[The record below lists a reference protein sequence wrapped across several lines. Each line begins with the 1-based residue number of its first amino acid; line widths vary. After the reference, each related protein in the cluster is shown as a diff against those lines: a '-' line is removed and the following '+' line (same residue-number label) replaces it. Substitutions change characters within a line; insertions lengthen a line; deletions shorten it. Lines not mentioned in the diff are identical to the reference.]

1 MYLITNAYIVNEG
14 RIFKGAVLVK
24 NDIID
29 SIFKGDVPESVR
41 EKAEVI
47 DASDCWLM
55 PGVIDDHVHFRDPG
69 MTEKADFYTES
80 RAAVAGG
87 VTSVMD
93 MPNTNPATISLA
105 SWNEKMAMIGEKSLV
120 NYSCYL
126 GATNNNLED
135 VLAADPTAVCGI
147 KLFIGSS
154 TGNLLVDDNNA
165 MTAIFSKV
173 KSLVAVHAEDNAIIA
188 NNVAKFKEQYG
199 DDLPVS
205 LHPQIRSHEACYKS
219 TSWAVDMA
227 RKYGTRL
234 HVMHISTEQELAL
247 FEDKPLAEKL
257 ITAET
262 CPQYLIF
269 DASDFETLG
278 ARIKCN
284 PAIKNEADKK
294 ALLKAVASNKIDVIG
309 TDHAPHLLSQKEGN
323 ALTAVSGMPGIQY
336 SLPLMLSLAKQGV
349 LSVEQVVEKMCH
361 NPARLYRMEKRGF
374 IRKGYKADLVV
385 VRRSVP
391 TNVTAS
397 DVLSKCGW
405 SPYEGMTLPVSVAY
419 TFVNGRPVYANGII
433 NESTKGEALKF
444 AIVSA

>member
-1 MYLITNAYIVNEG
+1 MILIENAHIVNEG
-14 RIFKGAVLVK
+14 RVFKGAVLVK

-29 SIFKGDVPESVR
+29 SIYKGEVPASVR

-47 DASDCWLM
+47 DASDCYLM

-80 RAAVAGG
+80 KAALAGG

-93 MPNTNPATISLA
+93 MPNTNPSTVSLA
-105 SWNEKMAMIGEKSLV
+105 AWEEKMAMIGEKSLV

-126 GATNNNLED
+126 GASNTNLDEVLE
-135 VLAADPTAVCGI
+135 ADPTKVCGI

-154 TGNLLVDDNNA
+154 TGNLLVDDATA
-165 MTAIFSKV
+165 MENFFKQV
-173 KSLVAVHAEDNAIIA
+173 KTLVAVHTEDNAIIA
-188 NNVAKFKEQYG
+188 ANVARLKAEHG
-199 DDLPVS
+199 NDLPVR
-205 LHPQIRSHEACYKS
+205 LHPVIRSHEACYKA
-219 TSWAVDMA
+219 TSFAVDMA
-227 RKYGTRL
+227 RKYKTRL
-234 HVMHISTEQELAL
+234 HVLHISTEKELAL
-247 FEDKPLAEKL
+247 FEDKPLAEKH

-262 CPQYLIF
+262 CPQYLWF
-269 DASDFETLG
+269 DAADFDKLG

-336 SLPLMLSLAKQGV
+336 SLPLMLTLAKRGFF
-349 LSVEQVVEKMCH
+349 SVEQVVEKMCH

-385 VRRSVP
+385 VRRSTP
-391 TNVTAS
+391 INVTAS

-405 SPYEGMTLPVSVAY
+405 SPYEGVELPVSVAY
-419 TFVNGRPVYANGII
+419 TFVNGRPVYSNGTID
-433 NESTKGEALKF
+433 ETVKGEALKF
-444 AIVSA
+444 ATL

>member
-1 MYLITNAYIVNEG
+1 MYLITNAHIVNEG

-126 GATNNNLED
+126 GATNNNLDD

-165 MTAIFSKV
+165 MTSIFSKV

-188 NNVAKFKEQYG
+188 ENVARMKAEYG
-199 DDLPVS
+199 DNLPVS
-205 LHPQIRSHEACYKS
+205 LHPVIRSHEACYKS

-247 FEDKPLAEKL
+247 FEDKPLVEKL

-262 CPQYLIF
+262 CPQYLVF

-294 ALLKAVASNKIDVIG
+294 ALLKAVATNRIDVIG

-336 SLPLMLSLAKQGV
+336 SLELMLSLAKQGV

-385 VRRSVP
+385 VRRSIP

-433 NESTKGEALKF
+433 DDTIKGEALRFKE
-444 AIVSA
+444 

>member
-1 MYLITNAYIVNEG
+1 MILIENAHIVNEN
-14 RIFKGAVLVK
+14 RIIKGAVLVN
-24 NDIID
+24 NDTFD
-29 SIFKGDVPESVR
+29 SIFKGEAPASVR
-41 EKAEVI
+41 EKAAQVI

-80 RAAVAGG
+80 CAAVAGG

-93 MPNTNPATISLA
+93 MPNTNPATVSLA
-105 SWNEKMAMIGEKSLV
+105 AWNDKMSMIGEKSLV

-126 GATNNNLED
+126 GATNTNLDD

-154 TGNLLVDDNNA
+154 TGNLLVDSNDA
-165 MTAIFSKV
+165 MRALFSKV
-173 KSLVAVHAEDNAIIA
+173 KALVAVHAEDNAIIA
-188 NNVAKFKEQYG
+188 ENIAKLKAQYG
-199 DDLPVS
+199 EDLPVS
-205 LHPQIRSHEACYKS
+205 LHPQIRSHEACFKS
-219 TSWAVDMA
+219 TAWAVNMA
-227 RKYGTRL
+227 RQFGTRL
-234 HVMHISTEQELAL
+234 HVMHISTEKELAL
-247 FEDKPLAEKL
+247 FEDKPLAEKM

-262 CPQYLIF
+262 CPQYLLF
-269 DASDFETLG
+269 DASHFETLG

-284 PAIKNEADKK
+284 PAIKLSADKN
-294 ALLKAVASNKIDVIG
+294 ALLKATASNKIDVIG
-309 TDHAPHLLSQKEGN
+309 TDHAPHLLSQKQGN

-385 VRRSVP
+385 VRRSTP
-391 TNVTAS
+391 TDVTAS

-419 TFVNGRPVYANGII
+419 TIVNGRPVYVNGVIDETI
-433 NESTKGEALKF
+433 KGEALRF
-444 AIVSA
+444 VE

>member
-29 SIFKGDVPESVR
+29 SIFKGDVPESIR

-105 SWNEKMAMIGEKSLV
+105 FWNEKMAMIGEKSLV

-126 GATNNNLED
+126 GATNNNLDD

-154 TGNLLVDDNNA
+154 TGNLLVDSNDA
-165 MTAIFSKV
+165 MAAIFSKV
-173 KSLVAVHAEDNAIIA
+173 KALVAVHAEDNAIIA

-284 PAIKNEADKK
+284 PAIKNEADKN

-336 SLPLMLSLAKQGV
+336 SLELMLSLAKQGV

-385 VRRSVP
+385 VRRSIP

-419 TFVNGRPVYANGII
+419 TFVNGRPVYANGTI

-444 AIVSA
+444 TTV

>member
-1 MYLITNAYIVNEG
+1 MILIENAHIVNEG
-14 RIFKGAVLVK
+14 RVFKGAVLVK

-29 SIFKGDVPESVR
+29 SIYKGEVPESVR

-47 DASDCWLM
+47 DATDCYLM

-80 RAAVAGG
+80 KAALAGG

-93 MPNTNPATISLA
+93 MPNTNPATVSLA
-105 SWNEKMAMIGEKSLV
+105 AWEEKMAMIGEKSLV

-126 GATNNNLED
+126 GASNTNLEE
-135 VLAADPTAVCGI
+135 VLQADPTKVCGI

-154 TGNLLVDDNNA
+154 TGNLLVDDATA
-165 MTAIFSKV
+165 MENFFKQV
-173 KSLVAVHAEDNAIIA
+173 KTLVAVHTEDNAIIA
-188 NNVAKFKEQYG
+188 ANVARLKAEHG
-199 DDLPVS
+199 DDLPVC
-205 LHPQIRSHEACYKS
+205 LHPVIRSHEACYKA
-219 TSWAVDMA
+219 TSFAVDMA
-227 RKYGTRL
+227 RKYKTRL
-234 HVMHISTEQELAL
+234 HVLHISTEKELAL
-247 FEDKPLAEKL
+247 FEDKPLAEKH

-262 CPQYLIF
+262 CPQYLWF
-269 DASDFETLG
+269 DAADFDKLG

-336 SLPLMLSLAKQGV
+336 SLPLMLTLAKRGFF
-349 LSVEQVVEKMCH
+349 SVEQVVDKMCH
-361 NPARLYRMEKRGF
+361 NVARLYRMEKCGF

-385 VRRSVP
+385 VRRSTP
-391 TNVTAS
+391 TKITAS

-405 SPYEGMTLPVSVAY
+405 SPYEGVELPVSVAY
-419 TFVNGRPVYANGII
+419 TFVNGRPAYANGTID
-433 NESTKGEALKF
+433 ETQKGEPLSF
-444 AIVSA
+444 HG

>member
-1 MYLITNAYIVNEG
+1 MILIENAHIVNEN
-14 RIFKGAVLVK
+14 RIIKGAVLVN
-24 NDIID
+24 NDTID
-29 SIFKGDVPESVR
+29 SIFKGEAPASVR
-41 EKAEVI
+41 EKAAQVI
-47 DASDCWLM
+47 NASDCWLM

-80 RAAVAGG
+80 CAAVAGG

-93 MPNTNPATISLA
+93 MPNTNPATVSLA
-105 SWNEKMAMIGEKSLV
+105 TWNDKMSMIGEKSLV

-126 GATNNNLED
+126 GATNTNIDD

-154 TGNLLVDDNNA
+154 TGNLLVDSNDA
-165 MTAIFSKV
+165 MTALFSKV
-173 KSLVAVHAEDNAIIA
+173 KALVAVHAEDNAIIA
-188 NNVAKFKEQYG
+188 ENIAKLKAQYG
-199 DDLPVS
+199 EDLPVS
-205 LHPQIRSHEACYKS
+205 LHPQIRSHEACFKS
-219 TSWAVDMA
+219 TAWAVNMA
-227 RKYGTRL
+227 RQYGTRL
-234 HVMHISTEQELAL
+234 HVMHISTEKELAL
-247 FEDKPLAEKL
+247 FEDKPLAEKM

-262 CPQYLIF
+262 CPQYLLF
-269 DASDFETLG
+269 DASHFETLG

-284 PAIKNEADKK
+284 PAIKNEADKN
-294 ALLKAVASNKIDVIG
+294 ALLKATASNKIDVIG
-309 TDHAPHLLSQKEGN
+309 TDHAPHLLSQKQGN

-374 IRKGYKADLVV
+374 IRKGYKADLVI
-385 VRRSVP
+385 VRRSDKKEI
-391 TNVTAS
+391 TEQ

-419 TFVNGRPVYANGII
+419 TFVNGRPVYANGVIDETI
-433 NESTKGEALKF
+433 KGEALRF
-444 AIVSA
+444 VE

>member
-1 MYLITNAYIVNEG
+1 MILIENAHIVNEG

-29 SIFKGDVPESVR
+29 SIFKGNVPESIR

-47 DASDCWLM
+47 DASDCWLL

-126 GATNNNLED
+126 GATNTNLDD

-219 TSWAVDMA
+219 TSWAVDLA

-234 HVMHISTEQELAL
+234 HVMHISTENELAL
-247 FEDKPLAEKL
+247 FEDKPLADKL

-336 SLPLMLSLAKQGV
+336 SLELMLSLAKQGV

-385 VRRSVP
+385 VRRSIP

-397 DVLSKCGW
+397 DVLSKCSW

-419 TFVNGRPVYANGII
+419 TFVKEG
-433 NESTKGEALKF
+433 
-444 AIVSA
+444 

>member
-1 MYLITNAYIVNEG
+1 MILIENAHIVNEG

-126 GATNNNLED
+126 GATNNNLDD
-135 VLAADPTAVCGI
+135 VLAADSTAVCGI

-188 NNVAKFKEQYG
+188 ENVARLKAEYG
-199 DDLPVS
+199 DNLPVS
-205 LHPQIRSHEACYKS
+205 LHPVIRSHEACYKS

-247 FEDKPLAEKL
+247 FEDKPLADKL

-269 DASDFETLG
+269 DAADFETLG

-294 ALLKAVASNKIDVIG
+294 ALLKAVSSNKIDVIG

-336 SLPLMLSLAKQGV
+336 SLPLMISLAKQGV

-385 VRRSVP
+385 VRRSIP

-433 NESTKGEALKF
+433 DETIKGEALKF
-444 AIVSA
+444 AKL

>member
-1 MYLITNAYIVNEG
+1 MILIENAHIVNEN
-14 RIFKGAVLVK
+14 RIIKGAVFVK
-24 NDIID
+24 NDTID
-29 SIFKGDVPESVR
+29 SIFKGEAPASVR
-41 EKAEVI
+41 DKSTQVI

-93 MPNTNPATISLA
+93 MPNTNPATVSLA
-105 SWNEKMAMIGEKSLV
+105 TWNDKMSMIGEKSLV

-126 GATNNNLED
+126 GATNTNLDD

-154 TGNLLVDDNNA
+154 TGNLLVDSNDA
-165 MTAIFSKV
+165 MRALFSKV
-173 KSLVAVHAEDNAIIA
+173 KALVAVHAEDNAIIA
-188 NNVAKFKEQYG
+188 ENIAKLKAQYG
-199 DDLPVS
+199 EDLPVS
-205 LHPQIRSHEACYKS
+205 LHPQIRSHEACFKS
-219 TSWAVDMA
+219 TAWAVNMA
-227 RKYGTRL
+227 RQYGTRL
-234 HVMHISTEQELAL
+234 HVMHISTEKELAL
-247 FEDKPLAEKL
+247 FEDKPLAEKM

-262 CPQYLIF
+262 CPQYLLF
-269 DASDFETLG
+269 DASHFETLG

-284 PAIKNEADKK
+284 PAIKNEADKN
-294 ALLKAVASNKIDVIG
+294 ALLKATASNKIDVIG
-309 TDHAPHLLSQKEGN
+309 TDHAPHLLSQKHGN

-374 IRKGYKADLVV
+374 IRKGYKADLVI
-385 VRRSVP
+385 VRRSDKKEI
-391 TNVTAS
+391 TEQ

-405 SPYEGMTLPVSVAY
+405 SPYEGMNLPVSVAY
-419 TFVNGRPVYANGII
+419 TFVNGHPVYANGVIDETI
-433 NESTKGEALKF
+433 KGEALRF
-444 AIVSA
+444 VE

>member
-1 MYLITNAYIVNEG
+1 MILIENAHIVNEG
-14 RIFKGAVLVK
+14 RVFKGAVLVK

-29 SIFKGDVPESVR
+29 SIYKGEVPASVR

-47 DASDCWLM
+47 DASDCYLM

-80 RAAVAGG
+80 KAALAGG

-93 MPNTNPATISLA
+93 MPNTNPSTVSLA
-105 SWNEKMAMIGEKSLV
+105 AWEEKMAMIGEKSLV

-126 GATNNNLED
+126 GASNTNLDEVLE
-135 VLAADPTAVCGI
+135 ADPTKVCGI

-188 NNVAKFKEQYG
+188 ANVARLKAEYG
-199 DDLPVS
+199 DNLPVS
-205 LHPQIRSHEACYKS
+205 LHPVIRSHEACYKS

-227 RKYGTRL
+227 RKFGTRL
-234 HVMHISTEQELAL
+234 HVMHISTEQEFAL
-247 FEDKPLAEKL
+247 FEDKPLAEKH

-262 CPQYLIF
+262 CPQYLWF
-269 DASDFETLG
+269 DAADFDKLG

-294 ALLKAVASNKIDVIG
+294 ALLKAVASNKIDIIG

-336 SLPLMLSLAKQGV
+336 SLPLMLTLAKRGFF
-349 LSVEQVVEKMCH
+349 SVEQVVDKMCH

-385 VRRSVP
+385 VRRSTP
-391 TNVTAS
+391 TKITAS

-405 SPYEGMTLPVSVAY
+405 SPYEGVELPVSVAY
-419 TFVNGRPVYANGII
+419 TFVNGRPAYANGTID
-433 NESTKGEALKF
+433 ETVKGEALRFTK
-444 AIVSA
+444 

>member
-1 MYLITNAYIVNEG
+1 MILIENAHIVNEG
-14 RIFKGAVLVK
+14 RVFKGAVLVK

-29 SIFKGDVPESVR
+29 SIYKGEVPASVR

-47 DASDCWLM
+47 DASDCYLM

-80 RAAVAGG
+80 KAALAGG

-93 MPNTNPATISLA
+93 MPNTNPSTVSLA
-105 SWNEKMAMIGEKSLV
+105 AWEEKMAMIGEKSLV

-126 GATNNNLED
+126 GASNTNLDEVLE
-135 VLAADPTAVCGI
+135 VDPTKVCGI

-154 TGNLLVDDNNA
+154 TGNLLVDDATA
-165 MTAIFSKV
+165 MENFFKQV
-173 KSLVAVHAEDNAIIA
+173 KTLVAVHTEDNAIIA
-188 NNVAKFKEQYG
+188 ANVARLKAEYG
-199 DDLPVS
+199 DDLPVR
-205 LHPQIRSHEACYKS
+205 LHPVIRSHEACYKA
-219 TSWAVDMA
+219 TSFAVDMA
-227 RKYGTRL
+227 RKYKTRL
-234 HVMHISTEQELAL
+234 HVLHISTEKELAL
-247 FEDKPLAEKL
+247 FEDKPLAEKH

-262 CPQYLIF
+262 CPQYLWF
-269 DASDFETLG
+269 DAADFDKLG

-336 SLPLMLSLAKQGV
+336 SLPLMLTLAKRGFF
-349 LSVEQVVEKMCH
+349 SVEQVVDKMCH

-385 VRRSVP
+385 VRRSTP
-391 TNVTAS
+391 TKITAS

-405 SPYEGMTLPVSVAY
+405 SPYEGAELPVSVAY
-419 TFVNGRPVYANGII
+419 TFVNGRPVYSNGTID
-433 NESTKGEALKF
+433 ETVKGEALRFTK
-444 AIVSA
+444 

>member
-1 MYLITNAYIVNEG
+1 MILIENAHIVNEG
-14 RIFKGAVLVK
+14 RIIKGAVLVK

-29 SIFKGDVPESVR
+29 SIFKGEVPASVR

-93 MPNTNPATISLA
+93 MPNTNPATISLQA
-105 SWNEKMAMIGEKSLV
+105 WNQKMAMIGEKSLV

-126 GATNNNLED
+126 GATNTNLDD

-154 TGNLLVDDNNA
+154 TGNLLVDSNDA

-173 KSLVAVHAEDNAIIA
+173 KALVAVHAEDNAIIA
-188 NNVAKFKEQYG
+188 ENVAKLKAQYG
-199 DDLPVS
+199 EDLPVRF
-205 LHPQIRSHEACYKS
+205 HPQIRSHQACYQS
-219 TSWAVDMA
+219 TAWAVDMA

-247 FEDKPLAEKL
+247 FEDKPLADKR

-262 CPQYLIF
+262 CPQYLVF
-269 DASDFETLG
+269 DSKDFETLG

-284 PAIKNEADKK
+284 PAIKNETDKK
-294 ALLKAVASNKIDVIG
+294 ALLKAVASHKIDVIG

-361 NPARLYRMEKRGF
+361 NPARLYNMERRGF
-374 IRKGYKADLVV
+374 IRKGYKADLVIV
-385 VRRSVP
+385 SRSTP
-391 TNVTAS
+391 TQVSAS

-419 TFVNGRPVYANGII
+419 TFVNGRPVYANGTID
-433 NESTKGEALKF
+433 ETTKGEALSFVKR
-444 AIVSA
+444 

>member
-1 MYLITNAYIVNEG
+1 MILIENAHIVNEG

-80 RAAVAGG
+80 RAALAGG

-93 MPNTNPATISLA
+93 MPNTNPSTISLA

-126 GATNNNLED
+126 GASNTNLDEVLE
-135 VLAADPTAVCGI
+135 ADPTKVCGI

-154 TGNLLVDDNNA
+154 TGNLLVDDATA
-165 MTAIFSKV
+165 MENFFKQV
-173 KSLVAVHAEDNAIIA
+173 KTLVAVHTEDNAIIA
-188 NNVAKFKEQYG
+188 ANVARLKAEYG
-199 DDLPVS
+199 DDLPVR
-205 LHPQIRSHEACYKS
+205 LHPVIRSHEACYKA
-219 TSWAVDMA
+219 TSFAVDMA
-227 RKYGTRL
+227 RKYKTRL
-234 HVMHISTEQELAL
+234 HVLHISTEKELAL
-247 FEDKPLAEKL
+247 FEDKPLAEKH

-262 CPQYLIF
+262 CPQYLWF
-269 DASDFETLG
+269 DAADFDKLG

-336 SLPLMLSLAKQGV
+336 SLPLMLTLAKRGFF
-349 LSVEQVVEKMCH
+349 SVEQVVDKMCH

-385 VRRSVP
+385 VRRSTP
-391 TNVTAS
+391 TKITAS

-405 SPYEGMTLPVSVAY
+405 SPYEGVELPVSVAY
-419 TFVNGRPVYANGII
+419 TFVNGRPVYSNGTID
-433 NESTKGEALKF
+433 ETVKGEALRFTK
-444 AIVSA
+444 

>member
-1 MYLITNAYIVNEG
+1 MILIENAHIVNEG
-14 RIFKGAVLVK
+14 RVFKGAVLVK

-29 SIFKGDVPESVR
+29 SIYKGEVPAQVR

-47 DASDCWLM
+47 DASDCYLM

-80 RAAVAGG
+80 KAALAGG

-93 MPNTNPATISLA
+93 MPNTNPSTVSLA
-105 SWNEKMAMIGEKSLV
+105 AWEEKMAMIGEKSLV

-126 GATNNNLED
+126 GASNTNLDEVLE
-135 VLAADPTAVCGI
+135 ADPTKVCGI

-154 TGNLLVDDNNA
+154 TGNLLVDDATA
-165 MTAIFSKV
+165 MENFFKQV
-173 KSLVAVHAEDNAIIA
+173 KTLVAVHTEDNAIIA
-188 NNVAKFKEQYG
+188 ANVARLKAEHG
-199 DDLPVS
+199 DDLPVR
-205 LHPQIRSHEACYKS
+205 LHPVIRSHEACYKA
-219 TSWAVDMA
+219 TSFAVDMA
-227 RKYGTRL
+227 RKYKTRL
-234 HVMHISTEQELAL
+234 HVLHISTENELAL

-262 CPQYLIF
+262 CPQYLVF
-269 DASDFETLG
+269 DSKDFETLG

-294 ALLKAVASNKIDVIG
+294 ALLKAVSSNKIDVIG

-336 SLPLMLSLAKQGV
+336 SLPLMLTLAKRGFF
-349 LSVEQVVEKMCH
+349 SVEQVVDKMCH

-385 VRRSVP
+385 VRRSTP

-397 DVLSKCGW
+397 EVLSKCGW
-405 SPYEGMTLPVSVAY
+405 SPYEGKTLPVLVAY
-419 TFVNGRPVYANGII
+419 TFVNGRPVYANGTID
-433 NESTKGEALKF
+433 ETTKGEALRFVK
-444 AIVSA
+444 

>member
-29 SIFKGDVPESVR
+29 SIFKGDVPESIR

-126 GATNNNLED
+126 GATNNNLDD

-154 TGNLLVDDNNA
+154 TGNLLVDSNDA
-165 MTAIFSKV
+165 MAAIFSKV
-173 KSLVAVHAEDNAIIA
+173 KALVAVHAEDNAIIA

-247 FEDKPLAEKL
+247 FEDKPLADKL

-269 DASDFETLG
+269 DAADFETLG

-294 ALLKAVASNKIDVIG
+294 ALLKAVATNRIDVIG

-336 SLPLMLSLAKQGV
+336 SLELMLSLAKQGV

-385 VRRSVP
+385 VRRSTP
-391 TNVTAS
+391 TNVSAS

-433 NESTKGEALKF
+433 DETIKGEALKF

>member
-1 MYLITNAYIVNEG
+1 MYLITNAHIVNEG

-29 SIFKGDVPESVR
+29 SIFKGEAPESVR

-47 DASDCWLM
+47 DASDCYLM

-80 RAAVAGG
+80 RAALAGG

-105 SWNEKMAMIGEKSLV
+105 SWEEKMAMIGEKSLV

-126 GATNNNLED
+126 GATNNNLDD

-188 NNVAKFKEQYG
+188 ANVARLKAEYG
-199 DDLPVS
+199 DNLPVS
-205 LHPQIRSHEACYKS
+205 LHPVIRSHEACYKS

-227 RKYGTRL
+227 RKFGTRL
-234 HVMHISTEQELAL
+234 HVMHISTENELAL
-247 FEDKPLAEKL
+247 FEDKPLADKL

-262 CPQYLIF
+262 CPQYLVF
-269 DASDFETLG
+269 DSKDFDTLA

-309 TDHAPHLLSQKEGN
+309 TDHAPHLLKQKEGN

-349 LSVEQVVEKMCH
+349 LSVEQVVDKMCH

-374 IRKGYKADLVV
+374 IRKGYKADLVIV
-385 VRRSVP
+385 NRSARKE
-391 TNVTAS
+391 VTAS

-405 SPYEGMTLPVSVAY
+405 SPYEGMTLPMSVAY
-419 TFVNGRPVYANGII
+419 TFVNGRPVYSNGTID
-433 NESTKGEALKF
+433 ETVKGEALRFTK
-444 AIVSA
+444 

>member
-1 MYLITNAYIVNEG
+1 MILIENAHIVNEG
-14 RIFKGAVLVK
+14 RVFKGAVLVK

-29 SIFKGDVPESVR
+29 SIYKGEVPASVR

-47 DASDCWLM
+47 DASDCYLM

-80 RAAVAGG
+80 KAALAGG

-93 MPNTNPATISLA
+93 MPNTNPSTVSLA
-105 SWNEKMAMIGEKSLV
+105 AWEEKMAMIGEKSLV

-126 GATNNNLED
+126 GATNNNLDD

-188 NNVAKFKEQYG
+188 ENVARLKTEHG
-199 DDLPVS
+199 DNLPVS
-205 LHPQIRSHEACYKS
+205 LHPVIRSHEACYKA
-219 TSWAVDMA
+219 TSFAVDMA
-227 RKYGTRL
+227 RKYKTRL
-234 HVMHISTEQELAL
+234 HVLHISTEKELAL
-247 FEDKPLAEKL
+247 FEDKPLAEKH

-262 CPQYLIF
+262 CPQYLVF

-294 ALLKAVASNKIDVIG
+294 ALLKAVSSNKIDVIG

-336 SLPLMLSLAKQGV
+336 SLPLMLTLAKRGFF
-349 LSVEQVVEKMCH
+349 SVEQVVDKMCH

-385 VRRSVP
+385 VRRSTP
-391 TNVTAS
+391 TKITAS

-405 SPYEGMTLPVSVAY
+405 SPYEGVELPVSVAY
-419 TFVNGRPVYANGII
+419 TFVNGRPAYANGTIDETI
-433 NESTKGEALKF
+433 KGEALKF
-444 AIVSA
+444 ATV

>member
-1 MYLITNAYIVNEG
+1 MYLIENAHIVNEG

-29 SIFKGDVPESVR
+29 SIYKGEVPASVR

-47 DASDCWLM
+47 DASDCYLM

-69 MTEKADFYTES
+69 MTEKADFYSES
-80 RAAVAGG
+80 KAALAGG

-93 MPNTNPATISLA
+93 MPNTNPSTVSLA
-105 SWNEKMAMIGEKSLV
+105 AWEEKMAMIGEKSLV

-126 GATNNNLED
+126 GASNTNLDEVLE
-135 VLAADPTAVCGI
+135 ADPTKVCGI

-154 TGNLLVDDNNA
+154 TGNLLVDDATA
-165 MTAIFSKV
+165 MENFFKQV
-173 KSLVAVHAEDNAIIA
+173 KTLVAVHTEDNAIIA
-188 NNVAKFKEQYG
+188 ANVARLKAEHG
-199 DDLPVS
+199 DDLPVR
-205 LHPQIRSHEACYKS
+205 LHPVIRSHEACYKA
-219 TSWAVDMA
+219 TSFAVDMA
-227 RKYGTRL
+227 RKYKTRL
-234 HVMHISTEQELAL
+234 HVLHISTEKELAL
-247 FEDKPLAEKL
+247 FEDKPLAEKH

-262 CPQYLIF
+262 CPQYLWF
-269 DASDFETLG
+269 DAADFDKLG

-284 PAIKNEADKK
+284 PAIKNESDKK

-336 SLPLMLSLAKQGV
+336 SLPLMLTLAKRGFF
-349 LSVEQVVEKMCH
+349 SVEQVVDKMCH

-385 VRRSVP
+385 VRRSTP
-391 TNVTAS
+391 TKIIAS

-405 SPYEGMTLPVSVAY
+405 SPYEGVELPVSIAY
-419 TFVNGRPVYANGII
+419 TFVNGRPAYANGTID
-433 NESTKGEALKF
+433 ERHKGEPLTF
-444 AIVSA
+444 QG

>member
-1 MYLITNAYIVNEG
+1 MILIENAHIVNEG

-29 SIFKGDVPESVR
+29 SIFKGDVPESIR

-93 MPNTNPATISLA
+93 MPNTNPSTVSLA
-105 SWNEKMAMIGEKSLV
+105 AWEEKMAMIGEKSLV

-126 GATNNNLED
+126 GATNNNLDD

-188 NNVAKFKEQYG
+188 ENVAKLKAEHG
-199 DDLPVS
+199 DNLPVS
-205 LHPQIRSHEACYKS
+205 LHPVIRSHEACYKS

-247 FEDKPLAEKL
+247 FEDKPLAEKQ

-262 CPQYLIF
+262 CPQYLVF
-269 DASDFETLG
+269 DAADFETLG

-294 ALLKAVASNKIDVIG
+294 ALLKAVSSNKIDVIG

-336 SLPLMLSLAKQGV
+336 SLPLMLTLAKRGFF
-349 LSVEQVVEKMCH
+349 SVEQVVDKMCH

-374 IRKGYKADLVV
+374 IRKGYKADLVI
-385 VRRSVP
+385 VRRSTP

-405 SPYEGMTLPVSVAY
+405 SPYEGKTLPVSVAY
-419 TFVNGRPVYANGII
+419 TFVNGCPVYANGTID
-433 NESTKGEALKF
+433 ETTKGEALKF
-444 AIVSA
+444 ATA

>member
-1 MYLITNAYIVNEG
+1 
-14 RIFKGAVLVK
+14 
-24 NDIID
+24 
-29 SIFKGDVPESVR
+29 
-41 EKAEVI
+41 
-47 DASDCWLM
+47 M

-105 SWNEKMAMIGEKSLV
+105 AWNDKMCMIGAKSLV

-126 GATNNNLED
+126 GATNTNLAD

-154 TGNLLVDDNNA
+154 TGNLLVDSNDA
-165 MTAIFSKV
+165 MTAIFSQV
-173 KSLVAVHAEDNAIIA
+173 KALVAVHAEDNAIIA
-188 NNVAKFKEQYG
+188 QNVAKLKAQYG
-199 DDLPVS
+199 EDLPVS
-205 LHPQIRSHEACYKS
+205 LHPQIRSHQACYKS

-234 HVMHISTEQELAL
+234 HVMHVSTEQELAL
-247 FEDKPLAEKL
+247 FEDKPLAEKQ

-262 CPQYLIF
+262 CPQYLVF
-269 DASDFETLG
+269 DSKDFETLG

-284 PAIKNEADKK
+284 PAIKNETDKN
-294 ALLKAVASNKIDVIG
+294 ALLKAVSSNRIDVIG

-385 VRRSVP
+385 VRRSTP

-397 DVLSKCGW
+397 GVLSKCGW
-405 SPYEGMTLPVSVAY
+405 SPYEGKTLPVSVAY
-419 TFVNGRPVYANGII
+419 TFVNGQPVYANGTI
-433 NESTKGEALKF
+433 NETIKGEALRF
-444 AIVSA
+444 VQD

>member
-1 MYLITNAYIVNEG
+1 MILIENAHIVNEG

-29 SIFKGDVPESVR
+29 SIFKGEVPESVR

-126 GATNNNLED
+126 GATNNNLGD

-188 NNVAKFKEQYG
+188 ENVARLKAEHG
-199 DDLPVS
+199 DNLPVS
-205 LHPQIRSHEACYKS
+205 LHPVIRSHEACYKS

-262 CPQYLIF
+262 CPQYLVF
-269 DASDFETLG
+269 DAADFETLG

-294 ALLKAVASNKIDVIG
+294 ALLKAVATNRIDVIG

-336 SLPLMLSLAKQGV
+336 SLPLMLSLAKQGM

-385 VRRSVP
+385 VRRSTP

-405 SPYEGMTLPVSVAY
+405 SPYEGKTLLVSVAY
-419 TFVNGRPVYANGII
+419 TFVNGRPVYANGTI
-433 NESTKGEALKF
+433 NETTKGEALKF
-444 AIVSA
+444 ATV

>member
-1 MYLITNAYIVNEG
+1 MILIENAHIVNEG
-14 RIFKGAVLVK
+14 RIVKGAVLVK
-24 NDIID
+24 NDTID
-29 SIFKGDVPESVR
+29 SIFKGEAPASVR
-41 EKAEVI
+41 EKAHQVI

-93 MPNTNPATISLA
+93 MPNTNPATISLTA
-105 SWNEKMAMIGEKSLV
+105 WNDKMTMIGEKSLV

-126 GATNNNLED
+126 GATNTNLDD
-135 VLAADPTAVCGI
+135 VLAADPTTVCGI

-154 TGNLLVDDNNA
+154 TGNLLVDSNDA
-165 MTAIFSKV
+165 MTALFSKV
-173 KSLVAVHAEDNAIIA
+173 KALVAVHAEDNAIIA
-188 NNVAKFKEQYG
+188 ENIAKLKAQYG
-199 DDLPVS
+199 EDLPVS
-205 LHPQIRSHEACYKS
+205 LHPQIRSHDACFKS
-219 TSWAVDMA
+219 TAWAVNMA

-234 HVMHISTEQELAL
+234 HVMHISTEKELAL
-247 FEDKPLAEKL
+247 FEDKPLADKW

-262 CPQYLIF
+262 CPQYLLF
-269 DASDFETLG
+269 DASHFETLG

-284 PAIKNEADKK
+284 PAIKLLSDKN
-294 ALLKAVASNKIDVIG
+294 ALLKATASNKIDVIG
-309 TDHAPHLLSQKEGN
+309 TDHAPHLLSQKQGN

-361 NPARLYRMEKRGF
+361 NPARLYRIEKRGF
-374 IRKGYKADLVV
+374 IRKGYKADLVI
-385 VRRSVP
+385 VRRSDKKEI
-391 TNVTAS
+391 TEQ

-405 SPYEGMTLPVSVAY
+405 SPYQGMTLPVSVAY
-419 TFVNGRPVYANGII
+419 TFVNGRLVYANGVIDETI
-433 NESTKGEALKF
+433 KGEALRFVK
-444 AIVSA
+444 

>member
-1 MYLITNAYIVNEG
+1 MFLIENAHIVNEG
-14 RIFKGAVLVK
+14 RVFKGAVLVK

-29 SIFKGDVPESVR
+29 SIYKGEVPAQVR

-47 DASDCWLM
+47 DATDCYLM

-80 RAAVAGG
+80 KAALAGG

-93 MPNTNPATISLA
+93 MPNTNPSTVSLKA
-105 SWNEKMAMIGEKSLV
+105 WEEKMAMIGEKSLV

-126 GATNNNLED
+126 GASNTNLDEVLE
-135 VLAADPTAVCGI
+135 ADPTKVCGI

-154 TGNLLVDDNNA
+154 TGNLLVDDATA
-165 MTAIFSKV
+165 MENFFKRV
-173 KSLVAVHAEDNAIIA
+173 KTLVAVHTEDNATIA
-188 NNVAKFKEQYG
+188 ANVARLKAEYG
-199 DDLPVS
+199 DDLPVR
-205 LHPQIRSHEACYKS
+205 LHPVIRSHEACYKA
-219 TSWAVDMA
+219 TSFAVDMA
-227 RKYGTRL
+227 RKYKTRL
-234 HVMHISTEQELAL
+234 HVLHISTEKELAL
-247 FEDKPLAEKL
+247 FEDKPLEEKY

-262 CPQYLIF
+262 CPQYLWF
-269 DASDFETLG
+269 DAADFDKLG

-336 SLPLMLSLAKQGV
+336 SLPLMLTLAKRGFF
-349 LSVEQVVEKMCH
+349 SVEQVVDKMCH

-374 IRKGYKADLVV
+374 IRKGYKADLVI
-385 VRRSVP
+385 VRRSTP
-391 TNVTAS
+391 TNITAS

-405 SPYEGMTLPVSVAY
+405 SPYEGAELPVSVAY
-419 TFVNGRPVYANGII
+419 TFVNGRPAYANGTID
-433 NESTKGEALKF
+433 ESHKGEALKF
-444 AIVSA
+444 KG

>member
-1 MYLITNAYIVNEG
+1 MILIENAHIVNEG

-29 SIFKGDVPESVR
+29 SIYKGEVPAQVR

-126 GATNNNLED
+126 GATNNNLDD
-135 VLAADPTAVCGI
+135 VLAADPPAVCGI

-188 NNVAKFKEQYG
+188 ANVARLKAEYG
-199 DDLPVS
+199 DNLPVS
-205 LHPQIRSHEACYKS
+205 LHPVIRSHEACYKS

-227 RKYGTRL
+227 RKFGTRL
-234 HVMHISTEQELAL
+234 HVMHISTEQEFAL
-247 FEDKPLAEKL
+247 FEDKPLAEKH

-262 CPQYLIF
+262 CPQYLWF
-269 DASDFETLG
+269 DAADFDKLG

-294 ALLKAVASNKIDVIG
+294 ALLKAVASNKIDIIG

-336 SLPLMLSLAKQGV
+336 SLPLMLTLAKRGFF
-349 LSVEQVVEKMCH
+349 SVEQVVDKMCH

-385 VRRSVP
+385 VRRSTP
-391 TNVTAS
+391 TKITAS

-405 SPYEGMTLPVSVAY
+405 SPDRKSV
-419 TFVNGRPVYANGII
+419 V
-433 NESTKGEALKF
+433 
-444 AIVSA
+444 

>member
-1 MYLITNAYIVNEG
+1 MYLITNAHIVNEG
-14 RIFKGAVLVK
+14 RVIKGAVLVK

-29 SIFKGDVPESVR
+29 SIYKGEVPAQVR

-47 DASDCWLM
+47 DASDCYLM

-105 SWNEKMAMIGEKSLV
+105 AWEEKMAMIGEKSLV

-188 NNVAKFKEQYG
+188 ANVARLKAEYG
-199 DDLPVS
+199 DNLPVS
-205 LHPQIRSHEACYKS
+205 LHPVIRSHEACYKS

-227 RKYGTRL
+227 RKFGTRL
-234 HVMHISTEQELAL
+234 HVMHISTEQEFAL
-247 FEDKPLAEKL
+247 FEDKPLAEKH

-262 CPQYLIF
+262 CPQYLWF
-269 DASDFETLG
+269 DAADFDKLG

-294 ALLKAVASNKIDVIG
+294 ALLKAVASNKIDIIG

-336 SLPLMLSLAKQGV
+336 SLPLMLTLAKRGFF
-349 LSVEQVVEKMCH
+349 SVEQVVDKMCH

-385 VRRSVP
+385 VRRSTP
-391 TNVTAS
+391 TKITAS

-405 SPYEGMTLPVSVAY
+405 SPYEGVELPVSVAY
-419 TFVNGRPVYANGII
+419 TFVNGRPAYANGTID
-433 NESTKGEALKF
+433 ETVKGEALRFTK
-444 AIVSA
+444 

>member
-1 MYLITNAYIVNEG
+1 MYLIENAHVVNEG
-14 RIFKGAVLVK
+14 RVFKGAVLVK

-29 SIFKGDVPESVR
+29 SIYKGEVPTQVR

-47 DASDCWLM
+47 DATDCYLM

-80 RAAVAGG
+80 KAALAGG

-93 MPNTNPATISLA
+93 MPNTNPSTVSLA
-105 SWNEKMAMIGEKSLV
+105 AWKEKMAMIGEKSLV

-126 GATNNNLED
+126 GASNTNLDEVLE
-135 VLAADPTAVCGI
+135 ADPTKVCGI

-154 TGNLLVDDNNA
+154 TGNLLVDDATA
-165 MTAIFSKV
+165 MENFFKRV
-173 KSLVAVHAEDNAIIA
+173 KTLVAVHTEDNATIA
-188 NNVAKFKEQYG
+188 ANVARLKAEYG
-199 DDLPVS
+199 DDIPVR
-205 LHPQIRSHEACYKS
+205 LHPVIRSHEACYKA
-219 TSWAVDMA
+219 TSFAVDMA
-227 RKYGTRL
+227 RKYKTRL
-234 HVMHISTEQELAL
+234 HVLHISTEKELAL
-247 FEDKPLAEKL
+247 FEDKPLEEKH

-262 CPQYLIF
+262 CPQYLWF
-269 DASDFETLG
+269 DAADFDKLG

-336 SLPLMLSLAKQGV
+336 SLPLMLTLAKRGFF
-349 LSVEQVVEKMCH
+349 SVEQVVDKMCH

-374 IRKGYKADLVV
+374 IRKGYKADLVI
-385 VRRSVP
+385 VRRSTP
-391 TNVTAS
+391 TNITAS

-405 SPYEGMTLPVSVAY
+405 SPYEGAQLPVSVAY
-419 TFVNGRPVYANGII
+419 TFVNGRPAYANGTI
-433 NESTKGEALKF
+433 EETYKGEALKF
-444 AIVSA
+444 KG

>member
-1 MYLITNAYIVNEG
+1 MILIENAHIVNEG
-14 RIFKGAVLVK
+14 RILKGAVLLK
-24 NDIID
+24 EDTIE
-29 SIFKGDVPESVR
+29 SIFKGEAPATVR
-41 EKAEVI
+41 EKAQVI
-47 DASDCWLM
+47 DASDCWVM

-80 RAAVAGG
+80 CAAAAGG

-93 MPNTNPATISLA
+93 MPNTSPATISIEA
-105 SWNEKMAMIGEKSLV
+105 WNEKMAVIGQKSLV

-126 GATNNNLED
+126 GATNTNIDD

-154 TGNLLVDDNNA
+154 TGNLLVDSNDA
-165 MTAIFSKV
+165 MTAIFSRV
-173 KSLVAVHAEDNAIIA
+173 KALVAVHAEDNAIIA
-188 NNVAKFKEQYG
+188 QNVAKLKAQYG
-199 DDLPVS
+199 EDLPVS
-205 LHPQIRSHEACYKS
+205 FHPQIRSHQACYKS
-219 TSWAVDMA
+219 TAWAVDMA

-247 FEDKPLAEKL
+247 FEDKPLAQKW

-262 CPQYLIF
+262 CPQYLLF
-269 DASDFETLG
+269 DASHFETLG

-284 PAIKNEADKK
+284 PAIKKETDKK

-309 TDHAPHLLSQKEGN
+309 TDHAPHLLSQKAGN

-349 LSVEQVVEKMCH
+349 LTVEQVVEKMCH

-385 VRRSVP
+385 VRRSAP

-419 TFVNGRPVYANGII
+419 TFVNGRPVYANGVMDDTI
-433 NESTKGEALKF
+433 KGEALRF
-444 AIVSA
+444 G

>member
-1 MYLITNAYIVNEG
+1 MYLITNAHIVNEG

-29 SIFKGDVPESVR
+29 SIFKGDVPESIR

-219 TSWAVDMA
+219 TSWAVDLA

-234 HVMHISTEQELAL
+234 HVMHISTENELAL
-247 FEDKPLAEKL
+247 FEDKPLADKL

>member
-1 MYLITNAYIVNEG
+1 
-14 RIFKGAVLVK
+14 
-24 NDIID
+24 
-29 SIFKGDVPESVR
+29 
-41 EKAEVI
+41 
-47 DASDCWLM
+47 
-55 PGVIDDHVHFRDPG
+55 
-69 MTEKADFYTES
+69 
-80 RAAVAGG
+80 
-87 VTSVMD
+87 
-93 MPNTNPATISLA
+93 
-105 SWNEKMAMIGEKSLV
+105 
-120 NYSCYL
+120 
-126 GATNNNLED
+126 
-135 VLAADPTAVCGI
+135 
-147 KLFIGSS
+147 
-154 TGNLLVDDNNA
+154 
-165 MTAIFSKV
+165 
-173 KSLVAVHAEDNAIIA
+173 
-188 NNVAKFKEQYG
+188 
-199 DDLPVS
+199 
-205 LHPQIRSHEACYKS
+205 
-219 TSWAVDMA
+219 MA

-262 CPQYLIF
+262 CPQYLVF
-269 DASDFETLG
+269 DAADFETLG

-294 ALLKAVASNKIDVIG
+294 ALLKAVSSNKIDVIG

-385 VRRSVP
+385 VSRSTP

-405 SPYEGMTLPVSVAY
+405 SPYEGKTLPVSVAY
-419 TFVNGRPVYANGII
+419 TFVNGRPVYANGTID
-433 NESTKGEALKF
+433 ETTKGEALKF
-444 AIVSA
+444 ATL

>member
-1 MYLITNAYIVNEG
+1 MYLITNAYILNEG

-29 SIFKGDVPESVR
+29 SIFKGDVPESIR

-227 RKYGTRL
+227 RRYGTRL

-247 FEDKPLAEKL
+247 FEDKPLADKL

-269 DASDFETLG
+269 DAADFETLG

-336 SLPLMLSLAKQGV
+336 SLELMLSLAKQGV

-419 TFVNGRPVYANGII
+419 TFVNGRPVYANGTI

-444 AIVSA
+444 ATV

>member
-1 MYLITNAYIVNEG
+1 MYLITNAHIVNEG

-29 SIFKGDVPESVR
+29 SIFKGDVPESIR

-219 TSWAVDMA
+219 TSWAVDLA

-234 HVMHISTEQELAL
+234 HVMHISTENELAL
-247 FEDKPLAEKL
+247 FEDKPLADKL

-385 VRRSVP
+385 VRRSIP

>member
-29 SIFKGDVPESVR
+29 SIFKGDVPEFIR

-126 GATNNNLED
+126 GATNNNLDD
-135 VLAADPTAVCGI
+135 VLAADPTVVCGI

-154 TGNLLVDDNNA
+154 TGNLLVDSNDA
-165 MTAIFSKV
+165 MAAIFSKV
-173 KSLVAVHAEDNAIIA
+173 KALVAVHAEDNAIIA

-385 VRRSVP
+385 VRRSTP

-433 NESTKGEALKF
+433 DETIKGEALRFKE
-444 AIVSA
+444 

>member
-1 MYLITNAYIVNEG
+1 MILIENAHIVNEG
-14 RIFKGAVLVK
+14 RVFKGAVLVK

-29 SIFKGDVPESVR
+29 SIYKGEVPASVR

-47 DASDCWLM
+47 DATDCYLM

-80 RAAVAGG
+80 KAALAGG

-93 MPNTNPATISLA
+93 MPNTNPSTVSLKA
-105 SWNEKMAMIGEKSLV
+105 WQEKMAMIGQKSLV

-126 GATNNNLED
+126 GASNTNLDEVLE
-135 VLAADPTAVCGI
+135 ADPTKVCGI

-154 TGNLLVDDNNA
+154 TGNLLVDDATA
-165 MTAIFSKV
+165 MENFFKRV
-173 KSLVAVHAEDNAIIA
+173 KTLVAVHTEDNATIA
-188 NNVAKFKEQYG
+188 ANVARLKAEHG
-199 DDLPVS
+199 DDLPVR
-205 LHPQIRSHEACYKS
+205 LHPEIRSHEACYKA
-219 TSWAVDMA
+219 TSFAVDMA
-227 RKYGTRL
+227 RKYKTRL
-234 HVMHISTEQELAL
+234 HVLHISTEKELAL
-247 FEDKPLAEKL
+247 FEDKPLEEKL

-262 CPQYLIF
+262 CPQYLVF
-269 DASDFETLG
+269 DAADFETLG

-294 ALLKAVASNKIDVIG
+294 ALLKAVATNRIDVIG

-336 SLPLMLSLAKQGV
+336 SLPLMLSLAKQGM

-385 VRRSVP
+385 VRRSTP

-405 SPYEGMTLPVSVAY
+405 SPYEGKTLPVSVAY
-419 TFVNGRPVYANGII
+419 TFVNGRPAYANGTID
-433 NESTKGEALKF
+433 EAVKGEPLSF
-444 AIVSA
+444 QG

>member
-29 SIFKGDVPESVR
+29 SIFKGDVPESIR

-154 TGNLLVDDNNA
+154 TGNLLVDSNDA
-165 MTAIFSKV
+165 MASIFSKV
-173 KSLVAVHAEDNAIIA
+173 KALVAVHAEDNAIIA

-247 FEDKPLAEKL
+247 FEDKPLADKL

-269 DASDFETLG
+269 DAADFETLG

-336 SLPLMLSLAKQGV
+336 SLELMLSLAKQGV

-385 VRRSVP
+385 VRRSIP

-433 NESTKGEALKF
+433 DETIKGEALRFKE
-444 AIVSA
+444 